1 MAGVVQN
8 LKSASVRILILLLLI
23 PSFVFAQV
31 EDDEYKREVRKVR
44 RELDKDADVQLPE
57 EELVAVLPNMRSL
70 STGNWGYPFLGV
82 NDDVIKDRATRR
94 VNVVILDTGVPQH
107 PYLRPFTDYN
117 LSFSTTGESNVIDV
131 QGHATHCGGIIAANH
146 PTLKLGV
153 ATQLARQGLLK
164 VIYGKVLRDNGSG
177 TYQAIVAGVDK
188 AVEVLKSQQGFGI
201 ISMSLGGGGDFPQLQ
216 QAIQR
221 ARDAGIYVVA
231 AAGNSGREGVEI
243 PAKYTIAVGA
253 INEEGK
259 RANFS
264 TTGVEVFTAAPGV
277 NILST
282 YRDTIAQL
290 SGTSMATPMYAGMV
304 AILAS
309 IYPNLTADSI
319 AKMNIYTDIPP
330 TGRDKETGAGY
341 LHFNSIVQPAPAPPP
356 VEPTPL
362 PKRTVTVVLDG
373 GDARWRIGTSPF
385 QTLKVTKIEVQVTSN
400 KTDVKLYDDLQQ
412 STLAFFTRWSFVM
425 PKDFGFIQAARSVG
439 SFWNTLVGKE
449 NSAQL
454 NYIEAED
461 ESGRKTVIRFFP
473 TASTKD
479 IQFGVEQINVKP
491 TLHERISRLSLR
503 VHR

>member
-1 MAGVVQN
+1 M
-8 LKSASVRILILLLLI
+8 RILILLLL
-23 PSFVFAQV
+23 PLSVFAQV
-31 EDDEYKREVRKVR
+31 EDDDYKRELRKVR
-44 RELDKDADVQLPE
+44 RELEKDADIQLPE
-57 EELVAVLPNMRSL
+57 EELVAILPNMRSL
-70 STGNWGYPFLGV
+70 STGNWGYPFLGI
-82 NDDVIKDRATRR
+82 NDEVIKERATRK
-94 VNVVILDTGVPQH
+94 VNVVILDTGIPQH
-107 PYLRPFTDYN
+107 LYLRPFADYA
-117 LSFSTTGESNVIDV
+117 LSFSTTGESNTVDV

-146 PTLKLGV
+146 PSLKLGV

-188 AVEVLKSQQGFGI
+188 ATEILKAQEGFGI

-231 AAGNSGREGVEI
+231 AAGNTGNEGVQI
-243 PAKYTIAVGA
+243 PARYTIAVGA
-253 INEEGK
+253 LNEEGK

-264 TTGVEVFTAAPGV
+264 TTGNEVFTSAPGV

-319 AKMNIYTDIPP
+319 AKMNLYTDIPP
-330 TGRDKETGAGY
+330 VGRDKDTGFGY
-341 LHFNSIVQPAPAPPP
+341 LHFNSIVQPVAPPPP
-356 VEPTPL
+356 VEPAPL
-362 PKRTVTVVLDG
+362 PKRTVTVMIDG
-373 GDARWRIGTSPF
+373 GNARWRVGTFPF
-385 QTLKVTKIEVQVTSN
+385 QTLKVTKLEVQVTST
-400 KTDVKLYDDLQQ
+400 KTDTKLYDDLQQ

-439 SFWNTLVGKE
+439 SFWNQLVGKE
-449 NSAQL
+449 NTAQL
-454 NYIEAED
+454 NYLEAED
-461 ESGRKTVIRFFP
+461 ENGRTTVIRFFP

-491 TLHERISRLSLR
+491 TLHERIKGLRLSI
-503 VHR
+503 HR